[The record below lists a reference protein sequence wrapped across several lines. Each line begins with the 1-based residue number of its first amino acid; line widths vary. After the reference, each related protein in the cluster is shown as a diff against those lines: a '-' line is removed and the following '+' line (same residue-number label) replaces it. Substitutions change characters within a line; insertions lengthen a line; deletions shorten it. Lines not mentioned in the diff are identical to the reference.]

1 MEKHGVAKGA
11 DWLTVSAG
19 LKWVQSI
26 PVSSQQSELWKK
38 KKKKNERRVTE
49 WEQDSEESKQQWLQW

>member
-11 DWLTVSAG
+11 DRLTVSAG

-26 PVSSQQSELWKK
+26 PLSSQQSELWE

-49 WEQDSEESKQQWLQW
+49 WEQDSEESKQQ

>member
-1 MEKHGVAKGA
+1 
-11 DWLTVSAG
+11 
-19 LKWVQSI
+19 VQSI
-26 PVSSQQSELWKK
+26 PVSSQQSELWK

>member
-38 KKKKNERRVTE
+38 KKKNERRVTE